1 MFKPIGILIKTVPAR
16 SKIPE
21 ALWALQV
28 RQVAQGSIVRVC
40 ADWPDEII
48 KRVKIATFGAGV
60 LTIKAPGLVAAE
72 LQMRSEGLIRE
83 INQVFGR
90 KVVHRIRF
98 RVS

>member
-1 MFKPIGILIKTVPAR
+1 MFKPIGTLIKTAPAR

-21 ALWALQV
+21 MLWALQV
-28 RQVAQGSIVRVC
+28 RQAGQESLKKVC
-40 ADWPDEII
+40 ADLPDETS
-48 KRVKIATFGAGV
+48 KKVKIATFALGV
-60 LTIKAPGLVAAE
+60 LTIKAPSLVAAE
-72 LQMRSEGLIRE
+72 LQTRSGGLIRE